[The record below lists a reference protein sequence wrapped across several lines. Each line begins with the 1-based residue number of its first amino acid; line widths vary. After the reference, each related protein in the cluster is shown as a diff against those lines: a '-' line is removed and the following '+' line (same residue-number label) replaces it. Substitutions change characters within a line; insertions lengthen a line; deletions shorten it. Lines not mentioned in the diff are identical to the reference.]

1 LVKTSKGDRLLN
13 GKKVIKLIFDKIGLL
28 GVVKE
33 FVFLIRKKLYDK
45 KNPVSLI
52 VKDGNVF
59 NLSRHNNVE
68 SRVFSPEGFE
78 KHLCFLF
85 SRIVGDGYN
94 VIDVGANCGLHTVG
108 FAKSAGMDGKVWAF
122 EPVLYSFEK
131 LQLNLAING
140 LSNTVCVNAAL
151 GENKSTVKMNVAKP
165 DSYYLGNS
173 SIVKNEKFDSLDASG
188 ELDLVEVEML
198 TMDEYFSTQEID
210 RLDFIKIDVEGY
222 EINVLRGAT
231 KTLEKFKPVIVME
244 YSQSRLTH
252 LGIDESEFSGI
263 LNQYTCYEIIGS
275 RYRSENY
282 ALVPY
287 GFDRKM
293 SFADLLCVPK

>member
-1 LVKTSKGDRLLN
+1 MGKRLVK
-13 GKKVIKLIFDKIGLL
+13 GLL
-28 GVVKE
+28 GRIGVLALVKE
-33 FVFLIRKKLYDK
+33 VIFIIRKRLYDK
-45 KNPVSLI
+45 EKPVNLV

-85 SRIVGDGYN
+85 SGIVGDGHN
-94 VIDVGANCGLHTVG
+94 VLDVGANCGLHTVG
-108 FAKSAGMDGKVWAF
+108 FAKSAGSEGKVWAF

-151 GENKSTVKMNVAKP
+151 GESKTTVKMNVAKP
-165 DSYYLGNS
+165 DSFYLGNS
-173 SIVKNEKFDSLDASG
+173 SIVKNEKYDSLDATG
-188 ELDLVEVEML
+188 ELDILDVKML
-198 TMDEYFSTQEID
+198 TIDEYFSSQEVE

-222 EINVLRGAT
+222 EISVLKGAIA
-231 KTLEKFKPVIVME
+231 TLEKFKPVIVME
-244 YSQSRLTH
+244 YSQSRLAH
-252 LGIDESEFSGI
+252 LGVDESDFSTI
-263 LNQYTCYEIIGS
+263 LRGYTCYEIVGS

-287 GFDRKM
+287 NFDRKM